1 MNLNLHKYVLLCALS
16 CQTRCININEIGDNR
31 SRRTLG
37 GPLQTVLERAEGAD
51 WGQFGVLFAFGAYLS
66 VCFLSFSFRFVSC
79 FYLVLILLA
88 LFSFSDFVYFGGRA
102 RPPASFELFINSVI
116 IKLFRAF
123 CIFLLVYW
131 LFIVLTTNLI
141 ILFMDLLGRYSVFYH
156 KLLRAR
162 DGNNKWKVSNA
173 IPSQSR

>member
-1 MNLNLHKYVLLCALS
+1 MKLATIARGGHSAGHSRQFSREPKVQTEVSSGFCLHSARIFPFVFF
-16 CQTRCININEIGDNR
+16 
-31 SRRTLG
+31 
-37 GPLQTVLERAEGAD
+37 P
-51 WGQFGVLFAFGAYLS
+51 
-66 VCFLSFSFRFVSC
+66 FLFVSC